1 MKDTVRR
8 ILKEHSEWM
17 TLYSI
22 YIKTRFQTSID
33 ELTELLT
40 DKNHFILKERRY
52 ISRDIE
58 KASASI
64 SFYIRYYP
72 TKDIII
78 LHSQASRV
86 SDGKEIASEVL
97 LEKTK
102 FIITSKGITESD
114 RLPREVLNLLLQV
127 NTIIPSLDFPEF
139 ILRTIPQLERWGE
152 VKQDESVSK
161 LDIKDRSVSPTF
173 YIDYDQDS
181 SWIYFYP
188 KYFVGEELADISEVE
203 ALKSGEFIR
212 KERSWR
218 RVNFGDREIHQT
230 IIKQLGLIEDGDGES
245 TRRYRLENFKFTSI
259 EELEHNRDLRFVYS
273 ERASHFILRL
283 RDFNSIADVR
293 LPDAVSKA
301 LEKEGIT
308 LRVYQR
314 VGVNWLT
321 YLRKA
326 GLNGLIADDMGLGKT
341 IQVIAAIASAY
352 EELKTDDSRVKPS
365 LVVCPKSVV
374 GVWKGQLS
382 RFYPNIRTGEVLGRN
397 RLDGYLKSATS
408 TNRII
413 LLTTYETISYR
424 KDAFLSYDYLY
435 VILDEAQKIKNPQTL
450 MAKTIK
456 RLNAV
461 YKLAMT
467 GTPIENHLSE
477 LWSIFDFIMR
487 GYLGSHET
495 FKAKFKKPISEGN
508 NAVTKLLKMRIEPF
522 KIRRTKKQK
531 DASGRNI
538 IQLPE
543 LINDDIRFEL
553 SRGEWK
559 LYRKI
564 VNSKEAVELKKRLEK
579 GEKSGSLSMN
589 IFAILTRL
597 KQLCDHPSLLP
608 EDLFPDASLKWKMP
622 SEKFSTLVEKVE
634 EIIDSEQKVVIFSQ
648 YRKMLAV
655 MEDYLNRSRIGYSI
669 LVGGMTSKQR
679 ETNIHRFQDDP
690 ENKTPVFLASLKAG
704 GVGISLTSA
713 SNVIHYDRWWNPAVE
728 NQATDRVYRS
738 GNASLIV
745 NVYRMMGKNT
755 IEEKIDGIMK
765 RKQSLMENIIR
776 EDDIALSKTFTR
788 EELLNLLSG

>member
-8 ILKEHSEWM
+8 ILKEHSGGL

-22 YIKTRFQTSID
+22 YIKTRFQISID
-33 ELTELLT
+33 SLSRLLN
-40 DKNHFILKERRY
+40 DKKQFIHKDGRY

-64 SFYIRYYP
+64 SFYVKYYP

-78 LHSQASRV
+78 LHSQANRV
-86 SDGKEIASEVL
+86 SDGKEIASEAL
-97 LEKTK
+97 PDKTR
-102 FIITSKGITESD
+102 FIITPKGITESG

-139 ILRTIPQLERWGE
+139 MLRTIPQIERWGE
-152 VKQDESVSK
+152 VKRDETVSK
-161 LDIKDRSVSPTF
+161 LDIKDRSITPTF
-173 YIDYDQDS
+173 YIDYDRNG

-188 KYFVGEELADISEVE
+188 KYFVGEELTDISEVE

-212 KERSWR
+212 KNLSWR
-218 RVNFGDREIHQT
+218 RVGFGDREAHQT
-230 IIKQLGLIEDGDGES
+230 IIKQLGLMDDGEGES

-273 ERASHFILRL
+273 EKASDFINGLK
-283 RDFNSIADVR
+283 DFNSIAEVR
-293 LPDAVSKA
+293 LPDALSRA
-301 LEKEGIT
+301 LAKEGIT
-308 LRVYQR
+308 LRGYQR
-314 VGVNWLT
+314 VGVNWLS

-326 GLNGLIADDMGLGKT
+326 GLNGLVADDMGLGKT
-341 IQVIAAIASAY
+341 IQVIATMASAY
-352 EELKTDDSRVKPS
+352 EELKADDSKVKPS

-374 GVWKGQLS
+374 GVWKEQLS
-382 RFYPNIRTGEVLGRN
+382 RFYPGIRTGEVLGR
-397 RLDGYLKSATS
+397 RCLDDYLKSATS

-435 VILDEAQKIKNPQTL
+435 VILDEAQKIKNPQTR

-456 RLNAV
+456 MLNASH
-461 YKLAMT
+461 KLAMT

-508 NAVTKLLKMRIEPF
+508 NAVAKLLKMRIEPF
-522 KIRRTKKQK
+522 KIRRTKMQK
-531 DASGRNI
+531 DASGRSI

-543 LINDDIRFEL
+543 LINDDIKIEL
-553 SRGEWK
+553 SREESK

-564 VNSKEAVELKKRLEK
+564 VNSKEAVELRKRLEG

-608 EDLFPDASLKWKMP
+608 DDLFPDASLKDKMH
-622 SEKFSTLVEKVE
+622 SEKFATLLEKVE

-648 YRKMLAV
+648 YREMLAV
-655 MEDYLNRSRIGYSI
+655 MEGYLSRSRIGYSI
-669 LVGGMTSKQR
+669 LVGGMSSKQR
-679 ETNIHRFQDDP
+679 EAGIHRFQNDP

-745 NVYRMMGKNT
+745 NVYRLMAKNT
-755 IEEKIDGIMK
+755 IEEKIDSIMK
-765 RKQSLMENIIR
+765 RKQALMENIIR

-788 EELLNLLSG
+788 EELISLLSG